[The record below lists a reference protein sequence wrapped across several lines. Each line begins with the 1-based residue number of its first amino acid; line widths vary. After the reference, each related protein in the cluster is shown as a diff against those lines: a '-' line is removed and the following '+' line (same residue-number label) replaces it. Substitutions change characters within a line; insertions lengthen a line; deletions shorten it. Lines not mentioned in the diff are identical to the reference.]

1 MAISLQKGQG
11 VNLRKDT
18 GFDLSRLN
26 IGLGWDVANH
36 QPPFYW
42 AAMAKSII

>member
-18 GFDLSRLN
+18 GFDLSRLH
-26 IGLGWDVANH
+26 IGLGL
-36 QPPFYW
+36 PCL
-42 AAMAKSII
+42 